1 MRAAVALLA
10 LLALAGCSQTNL
22 AEILQAVGQSDRTWC
37 VRHKLGTV
45 YGTTTTD
52 IMGTAAGAGTTVK
65 CNEDGL
71 TVTVTRPPEVVAPSV
86 PAPLR

>member
-1 MRAAVALLA
+1 MRGLVLGLAALVG
-10 LLALAGCSQTNL
+10 AGCSQTNL
-22 AEILQAVGQSDRTWC
+22 AEVLQAVGQSDRTWC

-52 IMGTAAGAGTTVK
+52 IMGTAAGEGLTVK

-71 TVTVTRPPEVVAPSV
+71 TVTR
-86 PAPLR
+86 PAPVAKP